1 MSTPIKLPKKKYIE
15 TIFERK
21 GEVTSIKKT
30 EGYWIVDLVL
40 KNTSVI
46 FGTYNAFTLISAE
59 ANTGIATYQ
68 ADNEKVEMY
77 MDAGVMY

>member
-21 GEVTSIKKT
+21 GEVLEIKKT
-30 EGYWIVDLVL
+30 DGYWIVDIVL
-40 KNTSVI
+40 KSTVVI

-59 ANTGIATYQ
+59 SDTGIATYQ
-68 ADNEKVEMY
+68 ADNIKVEMY
-77 MDAGVMY
+77 IDAGIIY

>member
-21 GEVTSIKKT
+21 GEVLEIKKT
-30 EGYWIVDLVL
+30 DGYWIVDIVL
-40 KNTSVI
+40 KSTVVI

-59 ANTGIATYQ
+59 SDTGIATYQ
-68 ADNEKVEMY
+68 ADNSKVEMY
-77 MDAGVMY
+77 MDAGIIY

>member
-21 GEVTSIKKT
+21 GEVLSVKKK

-40 KNTSVI
+40 KNTLVI

-59 ANTGIATYQ
+59 SNTGIATYQ
-68 ADNEKVEMY
+68 GSNEKVEMY
-77 MDAGVMY
+77 MDAGVIY

>member
-1 MSTPIKLPKKKYIE
+1 MITPIKLPKKKYIE
-15 TIFERK
+15 TIFQRK

-30 EGYWIVDLVL
+30 EGFWIVDVVL
-40 KNTSVI
+40 KSTVVI

-59 ANTGIATYQ
+59 PNSGVATYQ

-77 MDAGVMY
+77 MDAGIIY